1 MPYGLAK
8 KENSKASRMSL
19 YLFKYTYH
27 TIYPSS
33 DLHLH
38 WKFPQ
43 KALRHHINNF
53 AAIWP
58 TYGKSLSSLFFT
70 EVGTWG
76 GVTGEEPSS
85 GRLGL
90 RHTFIF
96 LSLTFFKITDHWV
109 CVARRLTTVQP
120 HLSNCQEMKTP
131 TWEAGEKRLVTAA
144 A

>member
-1 MPYGLAK
+1 MPRGKAK
-8 KENSKASRMSL
+8 KRKSKVSRMSL
-19 YLFKYTYH
+19 SLSKYTYN

-33 DLHLH
+33 NLHLQ

-43 KALRHHINNF
+43 KALKHHSNNF

-58 TYGKSLSSLFFT
+58 TYDKSLSFLFFI
-70 EVGTWG
+70 EGGTRG
-76 GVTGEEPSS
+76 GVTREKLSW

-120 HLSNCQEMKTP
+120 HLSNCQEVKTP
-131 TWEAGEKRLVTAA
+131 TWEVGEKWLVTAA